1 MCHYLNFTGKEAEAH
16 KGAKTRWQSAQ
27 QTTAEPST

>member
-16 KGAKTRWQSAQ
+16 KSAKTCWQNTQ
-27 QTTAEPST
+27 